1 MRRKYENA
9 ATADTAGAAAHRST
23 APATAGSATVGP
35 MGQGGLPGGTAPQ
48 DAAPQD
54 AAPQDAAPQDA
65 APLGAVPLG
74 AVPLG
79 AVPAGSLPVGSLPVG
94 SLPVGSL
101 PVAAAPAG
109 ATPNRWGWPA
119 AWLAIVLA
127 AFAFL
132 LATVGAVRGGDLRSL
147 LSHQALTPFITA
159 GFAVIGGL
167 VATRRPGNPIGAL
180 SLATAVSYAVTA
192 LSGAVLMSNVG
203 GEAVRALADWFGLWV
218 WVPGVFLP
226 TMFVFLL
233 FPEGRLPS
241 PSWRLWAGF
250 GAAGIALVCVGL
262 ALHPGP
268 LETWGTPANPFG
280 IARDA
285 PALEVTL
292 GVGGIFL
299 AVGCSSAIFA
309 LIARIRGAQ
318 GVRRRQMQWLA
329 YAAVLLVIGFAASAA
344 LWFVLPHDSAAATE
358 LSIIISNLGVL
369 GIAVAA
375 GVAIL
380 QHRLYD
386 IDLIINRTLVY
397 GALTVTVATLYVV
410 AVGALG
416 SLFRSEE
423 NLVVGFFATA
433 AVAMAFQP
441 LRARLQRG
449 VNRLLYGQR
458 DEPGSVLGALG
469 ERLEGATDLEAVL
482 PALVET
488 IARALKLPY
497 VALALMERDGMRLG
511 GEFGRPTSATV
522 DLPIDYQGE
531 RIGELRVAP
540 RDRRRSLDPADLS
553 LLDTVAK
560 QAGVTLRSVQ
570 LSRDLRRSH
579 QRLVA
584 SREEERRRL
593 RRDLHDGL
601 GPALASMTL
610 QLDTARNVL
619 ERDPSFA
626 APILLQ
632 VREQVQAAIQ
642 DLRRL
647 VYDLRPP
654 ALDQLGLAA
663 ALEEQVGR
671 YERAG
676 MRLDVRIQEPLP
688 PLPAAVEV
696 AAYRIVQEALT
707 NVVRHA
713 GASMCSVRVTHGDTL
728 RIAVEDDGSG
738 LPTPLRPGVGLA
750 SMRERAGELGG
761 SFRIGNRPAGGTRI
775 DVTLPTEEPA

>member
-1 MRRKYENA
+1 
-9 ATADTAGAAAHRST
+9 
-23 APATAGSATVGP
+23 V
-35 MGQGGLPGGTAPQ
+35 QGVLPGGTVPL
-48 DAAPQD
+48 DAVPLD
-54 AAPQDAAPQDA
+54 AVPLDAVPLDA
-65 APLGAVPLG
+65 VPLDAVPLG
-74 AVPLG
+74 AVPLD
-79 AVPAGSLPVGSLPVG
+79 AVPLDAVPVGSVPVG
-94 SLPVGSL
+94 SV
-101 PVAAAPAG
+101 PVAAAPH
-109 ATPNRWGWPA
+109 RWGWPA

-127 AFAFL
+127 AFAFVL
-132 LATVGAVRGGDLRSL
+132 SMVGAVRGGDLRSL

-180 SLATAVSYAVTA
+180 SLATAVSYAVSA
-192 LSGAVLMSNVG
+192 LSGAVLMSDVG
-203 GEAVRALADWFGLWV
+203 GDAVRVLADWFGLWI

-233 FPEGRLPS
+233 FPEGRLPC
-241 PSWRLWAGF
+241 PSWRPWAGF
-250 GAAGIALVCVGL
+250 GALGVALVSVSL

-268 LETWGTPANPFG
+268 LETWGTHANPFG
-280 IARDA
+280 VTSLARLFDG
-285 PALEVTL
+285 T
-292 GVGGIFL
+292 L
-299 AVGCSSAIFA
+299 AVGGLCLAVGGASAIAA
-309 LIARIRGAQ
+309 LIARLRGAH

-329 YAAVLLVIGFAASAA
+329 YAAVLLVVGFAVGAA
-344 LWFVLPHDSAAATE
+344 LWFVLPVGTALATE
-358 LSIIISNLGVL
+358 LSISITNLAVL

-397 GALTVTVATLYVV
+397 GALTVTVAVLYVV

-423 NLVVGFFATA
+423 NLVVGFFATGV
-433 AVAMAFQP
+433 VAMAFQP

-458 DEPGSVLGALG
+458 DDPGSVLGALG

-482 PALVET
+482 PTLVET

-497 VALALMERDGMRLG
+497 VALALMERDGIRLG

-540 RDRRRSLDPADLS
+540 RDRRDSLDPADLS

-570 LSRDLRRSH
+570 LTRDLRRSH

-619 ERDPSFA
+619 ERDPASA

-647 VYDLRPP
+647 VYGLRPP

-671 YERAG
+671 YEREG
-676 MRLDVRIQEPLP
+676 MRIDVRIQEPLP

-713 GASMCSVRVTHGDTL
+713 GASMCSVRVTHGDAL
-728 RIAVEDDGSG
+728 RISIEDDGSG
-738 LPTPLRPGVGLA
+738 LPTPVRPGVGLD

-761 SFRIGNRPAGGTRI
+761 SFRIANRPAGGTRI